1 MTSTGGAALAVTLPA
16 RLTLPHACAALR
28 EVEEA
33 VARGGELRLDASGVQ
48 DLDTSAVALLLQAR
62 RLAQAAGLPYRL
74 DAPPAKLQ
82 ALAQLYG
89 VESLLSGSAAGA
101 SGAGPAPA

>member
-1 MTSTGGAALAVTLPA
+1 VTSTGGAAPAVTLPA

-28 EVEEA
+28 EVEAA

-62 RLAQAAGLPYRL
+62 RLARAAGLPYRL
-74 DAPPAKLQ
+74 DAPPAKLT
-82 ALAQLYG
+82 ALARLYG
-89 VESLLSGSAAGA
+89 VESLLSGSATGT
-101 SGAGPAPA
+101 SGAGPVPA